1 MNTFIEKVK
10 NAQSL
15 SETEASSCLHSILH
29 DQWEEADLITF
40 LEALITKGESI
51 DEISGFAKELIKNC
65 VKISVDKEA
74 IDLCG
79 TGGSGLDRF
88 NVSTTVAFVLAAG
101 GFKVAKHGNKGSKR
115 PNGAFD
121 LLEELKI
128 NFLVSPEELTS
139 QFNTHNLCFMFARTH
154 HPAMKAVGPA
164 RAKLGKRSI
173 FNIVGPLSNP
183 AQVNYQIVGVSKKE
197 QGADL
202 LKALV
207 NLGKKKA
214 LVVYGEPGIDEFSIS
229 GPSTYW
235 FWDGKEMTE
244 NTFNPNKHGIEL
256 KNYQDLPHG
265 LSDINAELF
274 LRLLEGDSCG
284 GLDDMISLNAG
295 AAIFTLGK
303 ASSIQEGYF
312 EAKALLSSGKVKTF
326 FDAFPKS

>member
-1 MNTFIEKVK
+1 MKSFIEKIK
-10 NAQSL
+10 NGQNL
-15 SETEASSCLHSILH
+15 SEEEASSCLHSILH
-29 DQWEEADLITF
+29 DQWEESDLIKF
-40 LEALITKGESI
+40 LEALISKGESI
-51 DEISGFAKELIKNC
+51 DEITGFAKELVKNC
-65 VKISVDKEA
+65 VKISIDKEA

-101 GFKVAKHGNKGSKR
+101 NYKVAKHGNKGSKQ

-121 LLEELKI
+121 LLEELNIK
-128 NFLVSPEELTS
+128 FMLTPPELEN

-183 AQVNYQIVGVSKKE
+183 AQVYHQIVGVSKKE
-197 QGADL
+197 QGKDL
-202 LKALV
+202 LQALV
-207 NLGKKKA
+207 NLGKKRA

-229 GPSTYW
+229 GNSTYW
-235 FWDGKEMTE
+235 FWDGNTISK
-244 NTFNPNKHGIEL
+244 NTFNPKEHGITL
-256 KNYQDLPHG
+256 KDYTQLPHG

-284 GLDDMISLNAG
+284 GLDDMVALNAG
-295 AAIFTLGK
+295 AAIYTLGK
-303 ASSIQEGYF
+303 TESIQEGYKI
-312 EAKALLSSGKVKTF
+312 AKELLSSGKVKNY
-326 FDAFPKS
+326 FDQFPKT